1 MTSVE
6 YEGPSRRC
14 AVIYNPTKVSEK
26 FRALIEDSLQR
37 EGWVDTLWLETS
49 VEDPGRAMTRQAVA
63 EQVDLVIGAGGDG
76 TIRYVADVLAHTGIP
91 LGLVPAGT
99 GNLLARN
106 LDLPLEE
113 ADAIE
118 VALSGQARQIDL
130 VKITVDDRAPEHFA
144 VMAGIGVD
152 AMIMDETDED
162 LKDKVGSAAYFIA
175 AAKALGRLP
184 VRMTVQLDTSRPVR
198 RHAMLCVIGNVGTLR
213 GNLTLIPGASP
224 DDGLLDLYIASPR
237 RFRQWVKLALRLIT
251 RRAKKD
257 DRVDQRTG
265 KECGSSST
273 ERRTTNSTAMSS
285 ENPPP
290 SRPKS
295 NQAPWRSASRPR
307 AASRNCERRYL
318 GKVTSPTQ
326 QLAPA
331 LDIDARLTEIERS
344 VDLLLNVTPVNAA
357 EAWADF
363 ERSDFG
369 TVPTLRLRPL
379 EFEPD
384 LVRRDLYKLEIE
396 DVSDPA
402 LHTLFR
408 AKRDE
413 IARQITTLEDRDTSR
428 FVYGS
433 LQLYG
438 GIAQP
443 LASAAEE
450 LLETIPARAPSTRS
464 VTAGAFAE
472 AAHAEFDR
480 YRAVYPDFPAQIEV
494 RDDISD
500 LMVSFGR
507 LLIPEAAAFRAD
519 RVQPL
524 CITRSA
530 PTSSPTRTAPGNH

>member
-76 TIRYVADVLAHTGIP
+76 TIRYVADGLAYSGIP

-118 VALSGQARQIDL
+118 VALSGQVRQIDL

-265 KECGSSST
+265 KRVRIIIDGKENYQLDGDVVGEST
-273 ERRTTNSTAMSS
+273 TLTA
-285 ENPPP
+285 EIQPG
-290 SRPKS
+290 
-295 NQAPWRSASRPR
+295 ALAI
-307 AASRNCERRYL
+307 C
-318 GKVTSPTQ
+318 VPTQ
-326 QLAPA
+326 GTSEPQL
-331 LDIDARLTEIERS
+331 R
-344 VDLLLNVTPVNAA
+344 A
-357 EAWADF
+357 E
-363 ERSDFG
+363 
-369 TVPTLRLRPL
+369 
-379 EFEPD
+379 
-384 LVRRDLYKLEIE
+384 
-396 DVSDPA
+396 VS
-402 LHTLFR
+402 R
-408 AKRDE
+408 
-413 IARQITTLEDRDTSR
+413 
-428 FVYGS
+428 
-433 LQLYG
+433 
-438 GIAQP
+438 
-443 LASAAEE
+443 
-450 LLETIPARAPSTRS
+450 
-464 VTAGAFAE
+464 
-472 AAHAEFDR
+472 
-480 YRAVYPDFPAQIEV
+480 
-494 RDDISD
+494 
-500 LMVSFGR
+500 
-507 LLIPEAAAFRAD
+507 
-519 RVQPL
+519 
-524 CITRSA
+524 
-530 PTSSPTRTAPGNH
+530 